1 MVLVR
6 DPAPS
11 RIPVFESYIHMFDT
25 SIFDGYTRLYHGIF
39 TNTRNPSGY
48 PNLTHPDVLK

>member
-48 PNLTHPDVLK
+48 PNLTHPDILK